1 MIEQMNTDQE
11 KNKLSVREIHPWA
24 QNGDAGKN
32 LRAGIIQ
39 VPEDLKNRLQKSQP
53 KNPDELQKKV
63 FQNGNEIVDESVA
76 LATIIENI
84 PTQKTQEN
92 QSHKELLTSPEQC
105 INDCIGLAKVID
117 QIRTVAA
124 STQQDLSKPD
134 LPDEDIL
141 NSISCLPLIFPSP
154 KPRKNQEPAKVKSKK
169 SSESNAEYSNTSTDE
184 FRSKNVS
191 TGSSG
196 FKQVKSESQEK
207 SINQISETK
216 SDLKKSSFLSWLQE
230 KNRDSDNREKAV
242 DAEEEKKEM
251 TDEEKIEKQKKI
263 KKEKKK
269 RKKAKKK
276 AKKAKKKAKKERK
289 KKEKARKKRLKEL
302 LNSSTEIGDEIASET
317 LAKLLAHQGHTE
329 RAIEMYEKLILLFP
343 KKSSYFAEIIEN
355 LEEK

>member
-1 MIEQMNTDQE
+1 MIEQMKTDQE
-11 KNKLSVREIHPWA
+11 KNKLSVRKIHPWA

-32 LRAGIIQ
+32 LRAGIIE
-39 VPEDLKNRLQKSQP
+39 VPEDLKSRLQRSQA

-63 FQNGNEIVDESVA
+63 FQNWNEIVDESVA
-76 LATIIENI
+76 LATIIENL
-84 PTQKTQEN
+84 PHRKPRGN
-92 QSHKELLTSPEQC
+92 QAQKELFPAPKQC
-105 INDCIGLAKVID
+105 INDCIGVAKVID
-117 QIRTVAA
+117 QISPISA
-124 STQQDLSKPD
+124 SKEQDISKPD

-154 KPRKNQEPAKVKSKK
+154 KPKKNPKPAKAESKK
-169 SSESNAEYSNTSTDE
+169 LSESDTEYSGTSADEFSSENLSA
-184 FRSKNVS
+184 
-191 TGSSG
+191 GSSG
-196 FKQVKSESQEK
+196 FKQVKNESKEK

-216 SDLKKSSFLSWLQE
+216 TDLKKSSFLSWLQE
-230 KNRDSDNREKAV
+230 KNKGFDNREKAV
-242 DAEEEKKEM
+242 GAEEEEKEI
-251 TDEEKIEKQKKI
+251 TDEEKIEKEKKI

-269 RKKAKKK
+269 RKKAEKK

-302 LNSSTEIGDEIASET
+302 LNSSIEIGDEIASET